1 MAKTQLED
9 MGERLKTARINRK
22 LTKNEVYWRTQI
34 QPDTLGLY
42 ETAQTEPDLLSLA
55 ELSDAYRVS
64 LDWLITGFEFHSKS
78 RLMQAEREM
87 KRLQRIV
94 REQSRIIGTIRE
106 TVNGGIP
113 GNESTIRKREPGLG
127 AKKAFAGDQRV

>member
-55 ELSDAYRVS
+55 KLSDAYRVS

-78 RLMQAEREM
+78 RLMQAEAGDEAAAAHRTGAVAHH
-87 KRLQRIV
+87 R
-94 REQSRIIGTIRE
+94 
-106 TVNGGIP
+106 NDP
-113 GNESTIRKREPGLG
+113 GNGKRRDPRKRIDN
-127 AKKAFAGDQRV
+127 KKTGTWPWR